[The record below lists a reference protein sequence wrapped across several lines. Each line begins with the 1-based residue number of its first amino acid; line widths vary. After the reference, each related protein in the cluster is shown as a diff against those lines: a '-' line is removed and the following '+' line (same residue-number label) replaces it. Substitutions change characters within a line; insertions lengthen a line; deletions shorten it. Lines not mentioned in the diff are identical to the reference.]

1 MRRIKDSLSGSDLFD
16 LDSIIEE
23 RGFKPLS
30 FFISERMS
38 MMINF
43 KINYFKNME
52 KFNLVWTGQFIS
64 SLGTS
69 MTKFALLIWAYQQTG
84 KATTTAMFGFTAVL
98 PFVLLSPL
106 AGMLVDRIDRKKV
119 MIFADLG
126 AGLGTIGVFILY
138 SVNELQIWH
147 LYLAEAL
154 AGACEAFQVPAYS
167 SAITLL
173 IPKDRYSRAHGMISL
188 SQSTAQIAS
197 PILAGILMPL
207 IGIGGVMI
215 IDIITLSF
223 AVAGLIVVKIPN
235 PEFHK
240 DQAKNQRRYEED
252 FWFGLNFLMK
262 NKGLFW
268 LMLIFQNMNF
278 LSGLTYF
285 GILPAMILARSA
297 NNQIILASVQAALG
311 AGGIAGSM
319 IVSIWGGPKRKVRT
333 IMIAGACS
341 FLLGDP
347 LLALGTTGP
356 AWIVAAFLSSFF
368 IPFISAPYN
377 ALWQTKVE
385 PGIQGRVFSIRG
397 MLQQASL
404 MLGFLLGGFLA
415 DNVFEP
421 AMTTN
426 TAIKKSFELF
436 VGSGQGSGM
445 ALMFICTGIL
455 GALTCLSG
463 YFVKEFRNLEETMPD
478 YDQSK

>member
-1 MRRIKDSLSGSDLFD
+1 
-16 LDSIIEE
+16 
-23 RGFKPLS
+23 
-30 FFISERMS
+30 
-38 MMINF
+38 MM
-43 KINYFKNME
+43 INYFKGMG

-64 SLGTS
+64 ILGTS
-69 MTKFALLIWAYQQTG
+69 MTKFALLIWAYQQTN
-84 KATTTAMFGFTAVL
+84 KATTTAMFGFTALL

-106 AGMLVDRIDRKKV
+106 SGMLVDRIDRKKV

-126 AGLGTIGVFILY
+126 AGFSTIGIFILY
-138 SVNELQIWH
+138 SLNGLQIWH
-147 LYLAEAL
+147 LYLAEAF

-173 IPKDRYSRAHGMISL
+173 IPKDQYSRAHGMISL
-188 SQSTAQIAS
+188 AHSTAQIAA

-207 IGIGGVMI
+207 IAIRGVMI

-223 AVAGLIVVKIPN
+223 AVAALIMVKIPN
-235 PEFHK
+235 PEFRR
-240 DQAKNQRRYEED
+240 DQSKNHRRFGED
-252 FWFGLNFLMK
+252 FWFGLKFLME

-311 AGGIAGSM
+311 AGGITGSI
-319 IVSIWGGPKRKVRT
+319 IVSIWGGPKRKVQT

-341 FLLGDP
+341 FLIGDP

-356 AWIVAAFLSSFF
+356 VWIVAAFLSSFF
-368 IPFISAPYN
+368 IPFISSPCN
-377 ALWQTKVE
+377 VLWQTKVQPE
-385 PGIQGRVFSIRG
+385 IQGRVFSIRG
-397 MLQQASL
+397 MFQQASL
-404 MLGFLLGGFLA
+404 MLGFLLGGYLA
-415 DNVFEP
+415 DNIFEP
-421 AMTTN
+421 ALTTN
-426 TAIKKSFELF
+426 SAIKSIFELL
-436 VGSGQGSGM
+436 VGSGKGSGM

-463 YFVKEFRNLEETMPD
+463 YFIKEFRDLEETMPD
-478 YDQSK
+478 YD